1 MAESTPPVASP
12 AAPPVERPRISLD
25 ANAPAA
31 PKGRRASIAAIAA
44 KAETKFAKSRDS
56 IDHARHERIA
66 SARIT
71 HKFTPT
77 AQNRKD
83 DAPVSTEPPKTE
95 PPKTEPPKADTPVQE
110 QKSDKTDALVAD
122 VPARVQKSDKT
133 DAPAAD
139 VPARESTPAA
149 LPAEVVRS
157 LKAFG
162 ITDAQIADGLKTS
175 GAAFEATAQ
184 MLHAARKKE
193 ITEFA
198 NIGRVK
204 AGTLPPPPS
213 APPAA
218 APGVID
224 LKPLDLAELQKSTNS
239 ADGLAKIVGTIN
251 SVVARIQQAEAARHA
266 AATQD
271 VTARVERFFASSEL
285 AAYKEDYA
293 NPQSRAAVMDM
304 ATHILNGMTQAGK
317 RSTLEEA
324 LTMAHDA
331 TMAPKMK
338 EAARQQIQQDIQQR
352 AAGISQKPSGA
363 TGGTTEAKPKSRQ
376 DLYAWVRASLRKI

>member
-110 QKSDKTDALVAD
+110 QKSGKA
-122 VPARVQKSDKT
+122 
-133 DAPAAD
+133 DAPVAD

-376 DLYAWVRASLRKI
+376 DLYARVRASLRKI